1 MPRYPV
7 VTVQPAWR
15 SDPEAMGTR
24 SKFWYR
30 QPDTPNRWLFKFPR
44 EHTGEHWSE
53 KIAAEIASCMDVL
66 HGRVELAEFVGSR
79 GSSTES
85 FARHTRELRHGNE
98 VLAATVLGY
107 DQAKRFGQSQHTLEN
122 IWHALDSLFVSPL
135 AVRRARRAFAG
146 YLVLDAIVGNTDRHH
161 ENWGL
166 LIRRTGLNFRVR
178 IAPSFDHASSLG
190 RELSDEQRK
199 RRLDEER
206 VEDYS
211 ERARGG
217 IYWSQ
222 TEGRAPSPLELV
234 RRSARDD
241 PSLFGPI
248 LHRTIAIEAPTMR
261 GIVNRIPEGWM
272 SENARDFAIA
282 LMCYNIEEL
291 KKLIR

>member
-1 MPRYPV
+1 
-7 VTVQPAWR
+7 
-15 SDPEAMGTR
+15 
-24 SKFWYR
+24 
-30 QPDTPNRWLFKFPR
+30 
-44 EHTGEHWSE
+44 
-53 KIAAEIASCMDVL
+53 MDVL

-206 VEDYS
+206 VEDYTKV
-211 ERARGG
+211 RDAGLML
-217 IYWSQ
+217 
-222 TEGRAPSPLELV
+222 GRFVVLPS
-234 RRSARDD
+234 RSAGGVGGGPLGVTGALAGLRLPLPLARKRPPTRPPPQAGEGFVGGNRHRFQSMIVGITPKGRVAASTGRRPRDALRAL
-241 PSLFGPI
+241 SNSFG
-248 LHRTIAIEAPTMR
+248 APHETTR
-261 GIVNRIPEGWM
+261 PCLGRSCTGRLQLRPQQCGE
-272 SENARDFAIA
+272 
-282 LMCYNIEEL
+282 
-291 KKLIR
+291 